1 MIQLEDGGEMTTTT
15 AVSKRDLRKLFNAWQ
30 KGKVSKIEAERTLF
44 GNDKAR
50 GKRIARLWVST
61 LGVDARYGKTTP
73 VA

>member
-1 MIQLEDGGEMTTTT
+1 MEVKMTTTT
-15 AVSKRDLRKLFNAWQ
+15 VSKRDLRKLFNAWQ

-44 GNDKAR
+44 GTDKAR
-50 GKRIARLWVST
+50 GKKIARLWEST